1 MLGAP
6 PAAEGSAGE
15 GEECLKLWVTLVVHS
30 DPIMGGVHA
39 EGETPIPCARQCTTT
54 RHAASLS
61 SRKHMR

>member
-30 DPIMGGVHA
+30 DPIMGGSMRKVRRRSHVLASAPQHA
-39 EGETPIPCARQCTTT
+39 MPQA
-54 RHAASLS
+54 
-61 SRKHMR
+61 